1 MKLSQVSIQRP
12 VLATVMTLGLVLF
25 GLLSFTRL
33 SVREYPDIARPIVS
47 IRAVYPGASAR
58 LVETEVTTILED
70 SISGIEG
77 LKSLTSISREE
88 VSQIT
93 LEFELGHDL
102 NAAANDARDRVALV
116 RRQLPLEMEEPTVAK
131 EDAGDDEV
139 LWMALLSDRHTEL
152 ELTEFSDRQIR
163 SRLAVLSG
171 ISHIYV
177 DGQRRYAM
185 RIWLEPD
192 LLASRG
198 LTVSAGNSP

>member
-33 SVREYPDIARPIVS
+33 SVREYPDIDRPVVS
-47 IRAVYPGASAR
+47 IRTIYPGASAR

-77 LKSLTSISREE
+77 LRTLTSISREE

-93 LEFELGHDL
+93 LEFDLGRDL

-116 RRQLPLEMEEPTVAK
+116 RRQLPLEIEEPTVAK
-131 EDAGDDEV
+131 ENA
-139 LWMALLSDRHTEL
+139 R
-152 ELTEFSDRQIR
+152 
-163 SRLAVLSG
+163 
-171 ISHIYV
+171 
-177 DGQRRYAM
+177 
-185 RIWLEPD
+185 
-192 LLASRG
+192 
-198 LTVSAGNSP
+198 